1 MHPSASTRRF
11 SERVQRTPL
20 ALSIYINEIVYA
32 MKRQGADIVT
42 LSLGE
47 AFFDIP
53 MFDFNKLDFVKGYHY
68 CDSQGLPE
76 LRQVISR
83 FYGRQYEVPVKG
95 YDEVLVTAGSKA
107 AIYLSVLAVLGR
119 GDEALVHEPAWLSYQ
134 EHVRLADAEM
144 RFIPFSVPVDEFESF
159 FSESTRLLI
168 INNPNNPAG
177 KIYEPHELR
186 LLVELC
192 RRRGVWLLVD
202 EAYSDFAPPGTF
214 HSVLEYD
221 PDRTTAIV
229 ANSLSKNLGMSGWR
243 IGYIIANPA
252 LIGQVLKLNQHIITC
267 APTILQAYLARY
279 FDEIF
284 SITLP
289 QAQDIAEKRA
299 RVAARMASLG
309 ISTLSGGATFYFF
322 VSIGDFPASSLDFSL
337 YLLFTHNIAVVPGSA
352 YGASTERFVRLSI
365 GTESEERIE
374 EALAIIA
381 NTLYAKPDVGPVVSE
396 RLAGLGI
403 GPFIAANG
411 A

>member
-1 MHPSASTRRF
+1 
-11 SERVQRTPL
+11 
-20 ALSIYINEIVYA
+20 
-32 MKRQGADIVT
+32 MKRRGTDVTT

-53 MFDFNKLDFVKGYHY
+53 MFDFGKLDFVKGYHY

-83 FYGRQYEVPVKG
+83 FYGRQYGVAVNGE
-95 YDEVLVTAGSKA
+95 DEVLITAGSKA
-107 AIYLSVLAVLGR
+107 AIYLSVLAVLEK

-134 EHVRLADAEM
+134 EHIRLADAEA
-144 RFIPFSVPVDEFESF
+144 RFIPFSVSVEGFEAF
-159 FSESTRLLI
+159 FTANTRLLI

-177 KIYEPHELR
+177 KVYDAQEL
-186 LLVELC
+186 LLLTELC
-192 RRRGVWLLVD
+192 RRKGVWLLVD

-221 PDRTTAIV
+221 PNRTTTIV

-243 IGYIIANPA
+243 IGYIIANRD
-252 LIGQVLKLNQHIITC
+252 LVGQILKLNQHIVTC

-279 FDEIF
+279 FDQIF

-299 RVAARMASLG
+299 RIAERMKSLG
-309 ISTLSGGATFYFF
+309 ISALSGGATFYFF

-337 YLLFTHNIAVVPGSA
+337 YLLLAHNIAVVPGSA
-352 YGASTERFVRLSI
+352 YGASTQRFVRLSI

-374 EALAIIA
+374 EALAVIA
-381 NTLYAKPDVGPVVSE
+381 NTLYAKPDVASFVSE
-396 RLAGLGI
+396 QLAALNIVSFGSEKDV
-403 GPFIAANG
+403 
-411 A
+411 

>member
-1 MHPSASTRRF
+1 
-11 SERVQRTPL
+11 
-20 ALSIYINEIVYA
+20 
-32 MKRQGADIVT
+32 MKRRGADITT

-53 MFDFNKLDFVKGYHY
+53 MFDFGKLDFVKGYHY

-76 LRQVISR
+76 LRHVISR
-83 FYGRQYEVPVKG
+83 FYGRQYGVAVNGEK
-95 YDEVLVTAGSKA
+95 EVLITAGSKA
-107 AIYLSVLAVLGR
+107 AIYLAVLAVLEK
-119 GDEALVHEPAWLSYQ
+119 GDEALIHEPAWLSYQ
-134 EHVRLADAEM
+134 EHIRLADAEA
-144 RFIPFSVPVDEFESF
+144 RFIPFSIPVDGFEAF
-159 FSESTRLLI
+159 FTSKTRLLI

-177 KIYEPHELR
+177 KIYEPQELR

-243 IGYIIANPA
+243 IGYIIASPD
-252 LIGQVLKLNQHIITC
+252 LIGQILKLNQHIITC

-279 FDEIF
+279 FDQIF

-289 QAQDIAEKRA
+289 QAQDIADKRT
-299 RVAARMASLG
+299 RVAERMTSLG
-309 ISTLSGGATFYFF
+309 ISALSGGATFYFF

-337 YLLFTHNIAVVPGSA
+337 HLLLAHNIAVVPGSA
-352 YGASTERFVRLSI
+352 YGASTERFIRLSI

-374 EALAIIA
+374 EALAVIA
-381 NTLYAKPDVGPVVSE
+381 NTLYAKPDVGAFVSE
-396 RLAGLGI
+396 QLSALNVA
-403 GPFIAANG
+403 PFSVTADA
-411 A
+411 